1 MQALQPTRRRFAQ
14 LCMAAAASSAATF
27 IMGDPG
33 PEPNPEIKRAMK
45 AVTVAIPKAE
55 SDPNRP
61 VYHFHPPANW
71 NNDPNGP
78 LWYKGWYHLFYQHN
92 PYAAV
97 WGHMHWGHAR
107 SRDLVNWEHLP
118 IALWP
123 SRDKGEQ
130 HCFSGGATL
139 AGDGRPRLIY
149 TSIGNNRDPEQWMAI
164 PKDDELLAWEKYPGN
179 PILTLKIHGGRKVY
193 DWRDPYL
200 FREAGKTY
208 MVCGGNIN
216 GRRQSGGAEV
226 QLYEATK
233 ADLSEWK
240 YRGNV
245 FDYLDREVIDIE
257 CPNLFKLGS
266 KWVLLCS
273 PEKNCEYFVGDLD
286 LSRAKFLPPTRGVLD
301 AGSAYASNILQDER
315 GRSVLWLWGRTYTN
329 PDKGW
334 NGCMVMPRVLTID
347 DTGFLRQNPCPAFES
362 LRGEARTVQPAVLEE
377 KPLTLGERISGDCLE
392 LQAELS
398 TKTAVAVGLRVRCA
412 ADGGGGIEISFNPKS
427 SMVSVGA
434 VQKLIGNQQP
444 VRLRVF
450 LDKCVMEVYVN
461 DGLAAI
467 FTTVEV
473 GPNDVGITAFAKG
486 GTARLDSLKMWPLKP
501 VRFSLE
507 RFKV

>member
-1 MQALQPTRRRFAQ
+1 
-14 LCMAAAASSAATF
+14 
-27 IMGDPG
+27 
-33 PEPNPEIKRAMK
+33 MK
-45 AVTVAIPKAE
+45 AVTAAIPKAE

-78 LWYKGWYHLFYQHN
+78 IWYKGWYHLFYQHN

-123 SRDKGEQ
+123 SRDKGEE
-130 HCFSGGATL
+130 HCFSGGAAL

-149 TSIGNNRDPEQWMAI
+149 TSIGNRDPEQWMAI
-164 PKDDELLAWEKYPGN
+164 PKDDELLTWEKYPGN
-179 PILTLKIHGGRKVY
+179 PILTLKIHGNRRVY
-193 DWRDPYL
+193 DWRDPFL
-200 FREAGKTY
+200 FHEPGKTY

-216 GRRQSGGAEV
+216 GQRQGGGAEV

-240 YRGNV
+240 YRGDV
-245 FDYLDREVIDIE
+245 FDYLDREVINIE

-273 PEKNCEYFVGDLD
+273 PNKNCEYFVGDLD
-286 LSRAKFLPPTRGVLD
+286 LLQGKFIPEARGVLD
-301 AGSAYASNILQDER
+301 AGSAYASNILQDEQ
-315 GRSVLWLWGRTYTN
+315 GRPVLWLWGKTYTN

-334 NGCMVMPRVLTID
+334 NGCMGMPRVLTID
-347 DTGFLRQNPCPAFES
+347 DTGFLRQNPLQEFES
-362 LRGEARTVQPAVLEE
+362 LRGEARMAQPAVLEE
-377 KPLTLGERISGDCLE
+377 KPRMLDERISGDCLE

-398 TKTAVAVGLRVRCA
+398 TNTAATVGLRVRCA
-412 ADGGGGIEISFNPKS
+412 ADGGGGTEISFNPQN
-427 SMVSVGA
+427 SMITAGKA
-434 VQKLIGNQQP
+434 QKLIGNQQP

-467 FTTVEV
+467 FTTVDA
-473 GPNDVGITAFAKG
+473 GQNDVGITAFAKG

-501 VRFSLE
+501 ARFSLE